1 MRAAALAARE
11 PGSRTRSLPHAPLPA
26 VFDRLAPKLDAAKVE
41 HRINVLR
48 CSQAARSVG
57 DVIVANSARISAFP
71 RYGYCRC
78 CLHALNACAIHAAS
92 PEASMVVMA
101 MKQKNALVE
110 ALMGSCC
117 SHVVHRCPVPVVVVR
132 NLPAPPT
139 AAPESS

>member
-1 MRAAALAARE
+1 M
-11 PGSRTRSLPHAPLPA
+11 HCFLPA

-57 DVIVANSARISAFP
+57 DVSACPASANWQPALRLRVLPAVVANSARI
-71 RYGYCRC
+71 R
-78 CLHALNACAIHAAS
+78 
-92 PEASMVVMA
+92 ASMVVMA
-101 MKQKNALVE
+101 MKQKSALVE

-132 NLPAPPT
+132 NLPT
-139 AAPESS
+139 AESA